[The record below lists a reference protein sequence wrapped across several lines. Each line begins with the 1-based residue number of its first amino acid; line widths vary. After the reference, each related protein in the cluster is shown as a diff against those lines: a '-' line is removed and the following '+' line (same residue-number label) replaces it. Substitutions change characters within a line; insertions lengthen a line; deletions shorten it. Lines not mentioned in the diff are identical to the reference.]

1 MWWYLGNIC
10 NIHHHDDNDMIIF
23 SSCCCHLI
31 SIWFLLEIMTTARS
45 NTSSRQ
51 KKNKTWLSFLQKQI
65 NRFNYKVP
73 VYNRIYLTVTYWTY
87 KSCKKLYSINLPSII
102 CPKTQVKSHA
112 NLSNTCGRS
121 VKAILKAFSL
131 S

>member
-10 NIHHHDDNDMIIF
+10 NIHHHDDNDMVIF

-31 SIWFLLEIMTTARS
+31 SVWFVLEIMTTAQS
-45 NTSSRQ
+45 NTSSQQ
-51 KKNKTWLSFLQKQI
+51 KKIKTLLSFLQKHI

-73 VYNRIYLTVTYWTY
+73 VYNRIYLNLLNIQVMQ
-87 KSCKKLYSINLPSII
+87 KLYSINLPSII
-102 CPKTQVKSHA
+102 CPKTQIKSHA
-112 NLSNTCGRS
+112 NLSNICGRS